1 MDTENNRL
9 RAELQA
15 VNKQCQ
21 KLRAER
27 DAALESSYE
36 ATERAIALEKVGFV
50 FHFIE
55 VNNTLLHKKYNMA
68 LWNSFSRLLKIYS
81 SNYSASG

>member
-9 RAELQA
+9 RSELQA

-27 DAALESSYE
+27 DAAQESSYE
-36 ATERAIALEKVGFV
+36 ATERAIALEKVSD
-50 FHFIE
+50 I
-55 VNNTLLHKKYNMA
+55 TLLLY
-68 LWNSFSRLLKIYS
+68 LVRC
-81 SNYSASG
+81 GR

>member
-36 ATERAIALEKVGFV
+36 ATERAIALEKV
-50 FHFIE
+50 
-55 VNNTLLHKKYNMA
+55 
-68 LWNSFSRLLKIYS
+68 
-81 SNYSASG
+81 